1 MKPRALAVLAWL
13 PLALCVAIA
22 VYLNVQYPEALGSDP
37 MRLVSGTLKAALD
50 GHWNDLAVLVVVAT
64 AVSLAVGIVFVN
76 HMAKRTDLGAKVLW
90 IVGAIFVA
98 PVVLPIYA
106 LRKLKAA

>member
-22 VYLNVQYPEALGSDP
+22 VYMTVQYPDLLEGDP
-37 MRLVSGTLKAALD
+37 MRLLSGTLKAALD
-50 GHWNDLAVLVVVAT
+50 GHWTDLAILLVAAT

-76 HMAKRTDLGAKVLW
+76 HIAKRTDLGAKVLW
-90 IVGAIFVA
+90 ILGSIFLA

-106 LRKLKAA
+106 VKKLKAA

>member
-1 MKPRALAVLAWL
+1 MKPRVLRVLAWL

-22 VYLNVQYPEALGSDP
+22 VYMNVQYPDAIKSDP
-37 MRLVSGTLKAALD
+37 VRFVSAVLKAALN
-50 GHWNDLAVLVVVAT
+50 GQWNELAILIVVAA

-76 HMAKRTDLGAKVLW
+76 HIAKRTDLGAKVLW
-90 IVGAIFVA
+90 ILGAIFVA

-106 LRKLKAA
+106 VRKLKAA

>member
-1 MKPRALAVLAWL
+1 MKTRALAVLAWL

-22 VYLNVQYPEALGSDP
+22 VYMTVQYADVLERDP
-37 MRLVSGTLKAALD
+37 MLLLSATLKAALD
-50 GHWNDLAVLVVVAT
+50 GHWTDLAILIVVAT

-76 HMAKRTDLGAKVLW
+76 HIAKRTDLGAKALW
-90 IVGAIFVA
+90 IVGSIFLA

>member
-1 MKPRALAVLAWL
+1 MKTRWLAVLAWL
-13 PLALCVAIA
+13 PLTLCVAIA
-22 VYLNVQYPEALGSDP
+22 VYMNVQYSDAIKADP
-37 MRLVSGTLKAALD
+37 VLFVSSTLKAALN
-50 GHWNDLAVLVVVAT
+50 GHWNDLAVLIVVAA

-76 HMAKRTDLGAKVLW
+76 HIAKRTDLGAKVLW
-90 IVGAIFVA
+90 IVGSIFVA

>member
-1 MKPRALAVLAWL
+1 MKTRGLAVLAWL

-22 VYLNVQYPEALGSDP
+22 VYMNVQYPDAIKGDP
-37 MRLVSGTLKAALD
+37 VLFVSAALKGALN
-50 GHWNDLAVLVVVAT
+50 GHWNDLAVLIVVA
-64 AVSLAVGIVFVN
+64 AGVSLAVGIVFVN
-76 HMAKRTDLGAKVLW
+76 HIAKRTDLGAKVLW
-90 IVGAIFVA
+90 ILGSIFVA

>member
-1 MKPRALAVLAWL
+1 MTTRALAVLAWL

-22 VYLNVQYPEALGSDP
+22 VYMTVQYPEALESDP
-37 MRLVSGTLKAALD
+37 VQIVSATVKAALN
-50 GHWNDLAVLVVVAT
+50 GHWTDLAILVVVAA

-76 HMAKRTDLGAKVLW
+76 HIAKRTDLGAKVLW
-90 IVGAIFVA
+90 ILGAIFMA

-106 LRKLKAA
+106 VRKLKAP

>member
-1 MKPRALAVLAWL
+1 MKLLAWL
-13 PLALCVAIA
+13 PLTLCVAIA
-22 VYLNVQYPEALGSDP
+22 VYMNVQYPDAVKADP
-37 MRLVSGTLKAALD
+37 VLFVSAALKAALS
-50 GHWNDLAVLVVVAT
+50 GHWNDLAILIVVAA

-106 LRKLKAA
+106 LRKLKSA